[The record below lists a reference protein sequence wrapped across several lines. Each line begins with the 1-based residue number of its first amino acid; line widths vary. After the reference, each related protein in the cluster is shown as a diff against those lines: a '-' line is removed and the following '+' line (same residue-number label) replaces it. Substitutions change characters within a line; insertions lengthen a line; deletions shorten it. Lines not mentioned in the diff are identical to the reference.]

1 MREGVVADDTDP
13 YPFLCHSIRQIGAE
27 VRGCDTDRFVVELYV
42 RQLWIAADW
51 AVPGLVASCSN
62 AFATATNGPRL
73 IGRVAC
79 HR

>member
-13 YPFLCHSIRQIGAE
+13 YPFLCHSIRHIGAE

-51 AVPGLVASCSN
+51 AVPEPVW
-62 AFATATNGPRL
+62 
-73 IGRVAC
+73 
-79 HR
+79 